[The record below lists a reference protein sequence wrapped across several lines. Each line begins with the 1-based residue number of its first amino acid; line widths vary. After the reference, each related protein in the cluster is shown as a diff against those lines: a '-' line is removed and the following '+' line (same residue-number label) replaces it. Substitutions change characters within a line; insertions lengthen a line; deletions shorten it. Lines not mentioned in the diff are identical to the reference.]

1 MKRCTMKSS
10 ENGEK
15 FHRENFVK
23 SDFMNSRI
31 QQAINR
37 TVELSEVNQILIM
50 QRTPKDEVEFYR
62 KRLAKS
68 KAMMR
73 KIEAEIEEMK
83 ILMVGKYWTH
93 KRKEKREWLHEIWNI
108 FDPQII
114 TEERILAYWVKED
127 KEFDQHHTGKEQR
140 KKEIEDAM

>member
-1 MKRCTMKSS
+1 MKSS